1 MEAGM
6 TPSDIGPYRLLDEIG
21 RGGMGVVY
29 RAEHRETG
37 ERVAL
42 KTVPVPREASLAGL
56 RLEIHALSQIQHP
69 GVVRI
74 VDQGIEDGLPW
85 YAMELLTGTTLQDFS
100 ASIWSSY
107 SSLRRSASG
116 TGREE
121 KGIASAPGDAPSRG
135 EPECSPAPSSAL
147 SPARRR
153 SHASMG
159 PAVGDARDERGPEG
173 LSEPIQ
179 DETQDGDG
187 QNECP
192 PAAGGH
198 LSEVLDFVRRLC
210 DPLAYL
216 HGRGIV
222 HRDLKPENVFIRPD
236 GMPILID
243 FGLISRSHDSI
254 GRETLEVPEA
264 LIGTAAYIA
273 PEQILGQR
281 VDPRSDLYALG
292 CMLYELVTGQ
302 LPFLGKT
309 LHETLEL
316 HLWANARPPSQLVTD
331 LPAELEQLLFGL
343 LAKRPRERIGHADD
357 VAVVLEQLGAR
368 SPSPGPAS
376 PDAQPYLY
384 RPELVG
390 RETTLLQLRRRLK
403 QLRQQGGLVLL
414 VGESGIGKTYLA
426 SEVARMAVSEGMQV
440 VTGECQ
446 PLAGPNPAGE
456 QPRGAP
462 LHPFSR
468 LLQTLADRC
477 RQYGAEETH
486 RLLGN
491 GGRLLAAYEPS
502 LAELPG
508 QADELEPEGLAG
520 EEARR
525 RVLETLAAAI
535 AALAV
540 EQPLMVI
547 LDDLQWADEMSLGF
561 LTSLP
566 RSYFEQHHVLFLGT
580 HRSDESNE
588 SLEELA
594 ARPGV
599 ERIELGRLGEPMVAA
614 LVGHMLAIAEPPRAL
629 VQTLA
634 RQTEGNPFLV
644 AEYLRAAVGERLL
657 FRQGGQWQVA
667 ETGEGYERLFPRSL
681 RELVGRRLAGL
692 TDATGQLLAAAAVL
706 GREFEAG
713 LLETMAGTDE
723 ETVLARL
730 RDLFTRQIFEP
741 VGQGYYRFVHD
752 KLRELAYARI
762 PEDERRRLHHV
773 AAIAIERRYA
783 GSERFPLY
791 YRALAHHLKQAQV
804 WPRAI
809 EYLERAG
816 EQALHD
822 FSNREAV
829 DLFNQALALSAY
841 IPGVVDRARLAHWEG
856 ALVEAHLGLG
866 QAEAGRRHADR
877 ALRHC
882 GTPMPTS
889 PAGWMLG
896 LGGQV
901 LRRVVGQVL
910 PARPAP
916 PFHGSPEE
924 SELLGEAAHV
934 FNRMMEAFFLANDPI
949 AGTYCG
955 LRCLDLAE
963 QLPPSAALA
972 RGYAFM
978 TIVVGFTP
986 LQAVA
991 RRWLERALVIADQL
1005 DSDVTRIYC
1014 LNRVSGYAI
1023 AVGRWQEARERLER
1037 AIALARELGDR
1048 RQLEEGLAIRGAG
1061 LHFEGQFA
1069 ESVAVIREMA
1079 ELAYDRGDP
1088 QTLCWA
1094 RNIMAQSL
1102 GCLGRTHEALAL
1114 LQEGRDWVDE
1124 EGGSVD
1130 RIYTYG
1136 SATMLH
1142 RQLGEWQAAE
1152 DYAARALACMEQQ
1165 APVQFFL
1172 GRSVASVA
1180 TTYLALWEQAQAAA
1194 PAPGRLRQLSEG
1206 AQRACQIFRS
1216 FARALPFARP
1226 GAWTCEGTRA
1236 WLDGK
1241 TLRARWEWQAA
1252 LREAE
1257 RLAMPFEQAYAYFEL
1272 GRHLDAS
1279 ERRRHLMRAGQLFE
1293 HLGALHELER
1303 TRQALSMPASRKVAA
1318 L

>member
-1 MEAGM
+1 
-6 TPSDIGPYRLLDEIG
+6 
-21 RGGMGVVY
+21 MGVVY
-29 RAEHRETG
+29 CAEHRETG
-37 ERVAL
+37 VRVAL

-100 ASIWSSY
+100 TSIWSRY
-107 SSLRRSASG
+107 AHLRRPAATVSR
-116 TGREE
+116 TGQ
-121 KGIASAPGDAPSRG
+121 GIASPSEDVADPLGGELVGGDPLGGDPLGG
-135 EPECSPAPSSAL
+135 EPVGGELTASAPSS
-147 SPARRR
+147 
-153 SHASMG
+153 
-159 PAVGDARDERGPEG
+159 VEEG
-173 LSEPIQ
+173 GQGGQ
-179 DETQDGDG
+179 D
-187 QNECP
+187 ECP

-198 LSEVLDFVRRLC
+198 LPEVLDFVRRLC

-216 HGRGIV
+216 HGRGVV

-243 FGLISRSHDSI
+243 FGLISRSHDNI

-281 VDPRSDLYALG
+281 VDPRADLYALG
-292 CMLYELVTGQ
+292 CMLYELVTGE

-309 LHETLEL
+309 LHETLKL
-316 HLWANARPPSQLVTD
+316 HLWAGARPPSQLVTG
-331 LPAELEQLLFGL
+331 LPEELDQLILGL
-343 LAKRPRERIGHADD
+343 LAKKPRERIGHADD

-368 SPSPGPAS
+368 PPSAGPAS

-390 RETTLLQLRRRLK
+390 REAALLQLRRRLK
-403 QLRQQGGLVLL
+403 HLRQRGGLVLV

-426 SEVARMAVSEGMQV
+426 SEIARVAVSDGMQV

-446 PLAGPNPAGE
+446 PLAGPNPTGE

-477 RQYGAEETH
+477 RQYGADETH

-508 QADELEPEGLAG
+508 QVDEFEPEGLAG

-525 RVLETLAAAI
+525 RVLETLAAAV

-540 EQPLMVI
+540 EQPLLVI
-547 LDDLQWADEMSLGF
+547 IDDLQWADEMSLGF

-599 ERIELGRLGEPMVAA
+599 ERLELGRLGEPMVAA

-629 VQTLA
+629 VETLA

-644 AEYLRAAVGERLL
+644 AEYLRAAVGEGLL
-657 FRQGGQWQVA
+657 YRQGGQWQVA
-667 ETGEGYERLFPRSL
+667 DTGEGYERLFPRSL

-692 TDATGQLLAAAAVL
+692 TEATGQLLAAAAVL

-723 ETVLARL
+723 ETALARL
-730 RDLFTRQIFEP
+730 RELFTRQIFEP

-773 AAIAIERRYA
+773 AATAIERRYA

-791 YRALAHHLKQAQV
+791 YRALGHHLKQAQV

-896 LGGQV
+896 LSHQV
-901 LRRVVGQVL
+901 LRRVVDQAL

-916 PFHGSPEE
+916 LSTPAQGSAEE

-955 LRCLDLAE
+955 LRCLALAE

-986 LQAVA
+986 LQTVA
-991 RRWLERALVIADQL
+991 RRWLERALSIAGQL

-1014 LNRVSGYAI
+1014 LNRVSCYAI
-1023 AVGRWQEARERLER
+1023 GVGRWVEARERLQQ

-1048 RQLEEGLAIRGAG
+1048 RQLEEGLASYSAG
-1061 LHFEGQFA
+1061 LYLEGRFA
-1069 ESVAVIREMA
+1069 EGGGVAHEMA
-1079 ELAYDRGDP
+1079 VLAQARGDL

-1094 RNIMAQSL
+1094 RNIMAQCL
-1102 GCLGRTHEALAL
+1102 CRLGRAPEAKEL
-1114 LQEGRDWVDE
+1114 LQEGREWVDE
-1124 EGGSVD
+1124 EGGGVA

-1136 SATMLH
+1136 SGCLLH
-1142 RQLGEWQAAE
+1142 LQLGEWHEAE

-1172 GRSVASVA
+1172 GGSVWSVAE
-1180 TTYLALWEQAQAAA
+1180 TYLALWEQAQGG
-1194 PAPGRLRQLSEG
+1194 PAQRVRQLGERV
-1206 AQRACQIFRS
+1206 QRACRIFRT

-1226 GAWTCEGTRA
+1226 GSSICEGTRA
-1236 WLDGK
+1236 WLGGQ
-1241 TLRARWEWQAA
+1241 TMRARWLWHAA

-1257 RLAMPFEQAYAYFEL
+1257 RLDMPFEQGRAHFEL
-1272 GRHLDAS
+1272 GRHLDGA
-1279 ERRRHLMRAGQLFE
+1279 ERQRHLERACQLFE
-1293 HLGALHELER
+1293 RVGAEYDLGRARE
-1303 TRQALSMPASRKVAA
+1303 ALSRPAGRSIAA
-1318 L
+1318 V

>member
-1 MEAGM
+1 M
-6 TPSDIGPYRLLDEIG
+6 TLSDIGSYRLLDEIG

-29 RAEHRETG
+29 CAEHRETG

-74 VDQGIEDGLPW
+74 VDQGIEDGVPW
-85 YAMELLTGTTLQDFS
+85 YAMELLTGKTLHDFS
-100 ASIWSSY
+100 TSIWKSY
-107 SSLRRSASG
+107 EHLLRSATSNDQD
-116 TGREE
+116 
-121 KGIASAPGDAPSRG
+121 GIASASEDAADPLGGEPSGEMRLERRLGRSRGRARGNDAPER
-135 EPECSPAPSSAL
+135 
-147 SPARRR
+147 ARN
-153 SHASMG
+153 
-159 PAVGDARDERGPEG
+159 
-173 LSEPIQ
+173 
-179 DETQDGDG
+179 GDG
-187 QNECP
+187 QRERP
-192 PAAGGH
+192 PAAAGH
-198 LSEVLDFVRRLC
+198 LLEVLDFVRRLC

-216 HGRGIV
+216 HGRGVV
-222 HRDLKPENVFIRPD
+222 HRDLKPENVFLRPD
-236 GMPILID
+236 GTPVLID
-243 FGLISRSHDSI
+243 FGLISRSHDNI

-316 HLWANARPPSQLVTD
+316 HLWAEARPPSQLVTD
-331 LPAELEQLLFGL
+331 LPEALDRLLLGL
-343 LAKRPRERIGHADD
+343 LAKRPRDRIGHADD

-368 SPSPGPAS
+368 PPSAGTAS

-403 QLRQQGGLVLL
+403 QLRRQGGLVLL

-426 SEVARMAVSEGMQV
+426 SEIARQAVADGMQV
-440 VTGECQ
+440 VTGECL
-446 PLAGPNPAGE
+446 PIAGPGAGGE

-477 RQYGAEETH
+477 RQNGAEETH
-486 RLLGN
+486 RLLGH
-491 GGRLLAAYEPS
+491 GGRLLAAYEPA

-508 QADELEPEGLAG
+508 QADALEPEDLAG

-540 EQPLMVI
+540 EQPLLII
-547 LDDLQWADEMSLGF
+547 LDDLQWADEMSLSF

-580 HRSDESNE
+580 HRSDESND

-599 ERIELGRLGEPMVAA
+599 EHIELGRLGESMVAT

-629 VQTLA
+629 VETLTQ
-634 RQTEGNPFLV
+634 QTEGNPFLV

-657 FRQGGQWQVA
+657 YRQGGQWQVA
-667 ETGEGYERLFPRSL
+667 DTGEGYERLFPRSL

-692 TDATGQLLAAAAVL
+692 NEATAQLLAAAAVL

-713 LLETMAGTDE
+713 LLEAVGGTDE
-723 ETVLARL
+723 ETLLARL
-730 RDLFTRQIFEP
+730 RELFTRQIFEP
-741 VGQGYYRFVHD
+741 AGEGTYRFVHD

-773 AAIAIERRYA
+773 AASAIERRYA

-791 YRALAHHLKQAQV
+791 YRALAHHLKQAQA
-804 WPRAI
+804 WARAI
-809 EYLERAG
+809 EYFERAG

-829 DLFNQALALSAY
+829 ELFNQALALSAY
-841 IPGVVDRARLAHWEG
+841 IPGAVDRARLAHWEG

-896 LGGQV
+896 LGNQV
-901 LRRVVGQVL
+901 LRRVLGQTL
-910 PARPAP
+910 PSRPAP
-916 PFHGSPEE
+916 LAQSAPEE

-955 LRCLDLAE
+955 LRCLALAE

-986 LQAVA
+986 LQTVA
-991 RRWLERALVIADQL
+991 QRWLERALTIAGQL

-1014 LNRVSGYAI
+1014 LNRVSCYAI
-1023 AVGRWQEARERLER
+1023 GVARWHEARERLEL

-1048 RQLEEGLAIRGAG
+1048 RQLEEGLASYSVG
-1061 LHFEGQFA
+1061 LYLEGCFD
-1069 ESVAVIREMA
+1069 EGGVVAREMA
-1079 ELAYDRGDP
+1079 VLAQARGDL

-1094 RNIMAQSL
+1094 RNIMAQCLCRL
-1102 GCLGRTHEALAL
+1102 GQALEAKEL
-1114 LQEGRDWVDE
+1114 LQEGREWVDE
-1124 EGGSVD
+1124 EGGSVA

-1136 SATMLH
+1136 SACMLH
-1142 RQLGEWQAAE
+1142 LQLEEWQEAE

-1172 GRSVASVA
+1172 GGSVWSVAE
-1180 TTYLALWEQAQAAA
+1180 TYLALWERAQGE
-1194 PAPGRLRQLSEG
+1194 PAQRARQLGER
-1206 AQRACQIFRS
+1206 AQRACRIFRT

-1226 GAWTCEGTRA
+1226 GSSICEGTRA
-1236 WLDGK
+1236 WLGGQ
-1241 TLRARWEWQAA
+1241 TIRARWLWHAA

-1257 RLAMPFEQAYAYFEL
+1257 RLNMPFEQGCAHFEL
-1272 GRHLDAS
+1272 GRHLEAA
-1279 ERRRHLMRAGQLFE
+1279 ERQRHLTRACQLFE
-1293 HLGALHELER
+1293 RVGALHDLER
-1303 TRQALSMPASRKVAA
+1303 AREALSAPVARTIA
-1318 L
+1318 AV

>member
-1 MEAGM
+1 
-6 TPSDIGPYRLLDEIG
+6 
-21 RGGMGVVY
+21 MGVVY

-37 ERVAL
+37 VRVAL

-100 ASIWSSY
+100 TSIWSGY
-107 SSLRRSASG
+107 PHLRRAAATISRA
-116 TGREE
+116 EA
-121 KGIASAPGDAPSRG
+121 GIASPSEDVADPLGG
-135 EPECSPAPSSAL
+135 EPAPSTPS
-147 SPARRR
+147 SPKEGVEKGVGEGVEEGARGRW
-153 SHASMG
+153 
-159 PAVGDARDERGPEG
+159 D
-173 LSEPIQ
+173 
-179 DETQDGDG
+179 
-187 QNECP
+187 ECP

-216 HGRGIV
+216 HGRGVV

-236 GMPILID
+236 GTPILID

-281 VDPRSDLYALG
+281 VDPRADLYALG
-292 CMLYELVTGQ
+292 CMLYELVTGE

-331 LPAELEQLLFGL
+331 LPDELDRLILGL

-357 VAVVLEQLGAR
+357 VSVVLEQLGAR
-368 SPSPGPAS
+368 PPSAGAAS

-390 RETTLLQLRRRLK
+390 RETALLQLRRRLRH
-403 QLRQQGGLVLL
+403 LRQQGGLVLL

-426 SEVARMAVSEGMQV
+426 SEIARVAVSDGMQV
-440 VTGECQ
+440 VIGECQ
-446 PLAGPNPAGE
+446 PLAGPNPTGE
-456 QPRGAP
+456 KPRGAP

-508 QADELEPEGLAG
+508 QVDELEPEGLAG

-525 RVLETLAAAI
+525 RVLETLAAAV

-540 EQPLMVI
+540 EQPLLVI

-599 ERIELGRLGEPMVAA
+599 ERMELGRLGEPMVAA

-657 FRQGGQWQVA
+657 YRQGGQWQVA
-667 ETGEGYERLFPRSL
+667 DTGEGYERLFPRSL

-692 TDATGQLLAAAAVL
+692 TEATGQLLAAAAVL

-713 LLETMAGTDE
+713 LLETIAGTDE

-730 RDLFTRQIFEP
+730 RELFTRQIFEP
-741 VGQGYYRFVHD
+741 VGQDYYRFVHD

-773 AAIAIERRYA
+773 AATAIEQRYA

-791 YRALAHHLKQAQV
+791 YRALGHHLKQAQV

-866 QAEAGRRHADR
+866 QSEAGRRHADR

-889 PAGWMLG
+889 PAGWMIG
-896 LGGQV
+896 LSGQV
-901 LRRVVGQVL
+901 LRRVFGQAL
-910 PARPAP
+910 PAHPAP
-916 PFHGSPEE
+916 LIQAAAEE
-924 SELLGEAAHV
+924 VELLGEAAHV

-963 QLPPSAALA
+963 RLPPSAALA

-991 RRWLERALVIADQL
+991 RRWLERALTIAGQL

-1014 LNRVSGYAI
+1014 LNRVSCYAI
-1023 AVGRWQEARERLER
+1023 GVGRWPEARERLQE

-1048 RQLEEGLAIRGAG
+1048 RQLEEGLASYGAG
-1061 LHFEGQFA
+1061 LYLEGRFA
-1069 ESVAVIREMA
+1069 EGVVVAREMA
-1079 ELAYDRGDP
+1079 VLAQARGDL

-1094 RNIMAQSL
+1094 RNIMAQCL
-1102 GCLGRTHEALAL
+1102 CRLGRAPEAQEL
-1114 LQEGRDWVDE
+1114 LQEGREWVDE
-1124 EGGSVD
+1124 EGGGVA

-1136 SATMLH
+1136 SGCLLH
-1142 RQLGEWQAAE
+1142 LQLGEWHEAE

-1172 GRSVASVA
+1172 GGSVWSVAE
-1180 TTYLALWEQAQAAA
+1180 TYLALWERAQGGSAQ
-1194 PAPGRLRQLSEG
+1194 RVRQLGERV
-1206 AQRACQIFRS
+1206 QRACRIFRT

-1226 GAWTCEGTRA
+1226 GSSICEGTRA
-1236 WLDGK
+1236 WLGGQ
-1241 TLRARWEWQAA
+1241 TMRARWLWQAA
-1252 LREAE
+1252 LWEAE
-1257 RLAMPFEQAYAYFEL
+1257 RLDMPFEQGYAHFEL
-1272 GRHLDAS
+1272 GRHLDAG
-1279 ERRRHLMRAGQLFE
+1279 ERQRHLTRACQLFE
-1293 HLGALHELER
+1293 RVGALHDLGRARE
-1303 TRQALSMPASRKVAA
+1303 AMSMPFARNLAA